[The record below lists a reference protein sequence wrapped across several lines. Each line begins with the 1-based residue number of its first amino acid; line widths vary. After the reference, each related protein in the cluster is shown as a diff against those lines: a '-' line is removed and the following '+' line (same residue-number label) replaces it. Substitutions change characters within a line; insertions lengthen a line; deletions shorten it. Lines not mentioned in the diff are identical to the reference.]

1 MAPIILKLQ
10 VPGPRHYS
18 PPTPFYN
25 PPPPLPPPAAA
36 PPTPPSSTS
45 STPPPTAP
53 ASLVVQ
59 LPVSQ
64 QGGLQIQQILSQPPQ
79 SGPVQ
84 NSVPQPA
91 VSQPV
96 TPPDAS
102 QPAVSQSNIVNP
114 SRKRVA
120 SESDAS
126 QPDSKKAKLPAV
138 DVDNQQRAS
147 EDANLPEDPQGKP
160 DSFGQPKVWAEKRQ
174 PLCETLHHYRAH
186 EAGVYQ
192 NDRIAYGLYIDAG
205 VSPKDFFNDDIIIT
219 TLGGGKAKNKNG
231 DVQRVRD
238 HAIEGRND
246 TAFRNSLEK
255 CQTILVIVGKKNTNC
270 PVKLNHNFNVL
281 GHFHIT
287 AMWYDKSETCCWMV
301 KLQRVDTTTQPW
313 YSVKGSIHI
322 SLPLSVAPSQVCG
335 SCLKSTERI
344 YQEEWICMTPR
355 CKSYF
360 KRDGV
365 AIDAR
370 DYHYNQAFLNAR
382 SQFKGQV
389 PVAIGPYLPDTTAGT
404 PVTDAVLN
412 NFKQGFVCSVCG
424 CCGRQK
430 HWKHWACE
438 NERCDAT
445 FPMRQQAM
453 TIDEAKEEPEGRMKR
468 QNDFTKPD
476 ILVFQYTA
484 GAYEV
489 TKYSFPDEKG
499 SIIGFVAV
507 YKSNSSVNLQ
517 THGPDELFSEFSTM
531 EEGEFH
537 LERKSARASGSI
549 VEKLTQQFS
558 RNYGSTYKFIVRT
571 ESQSF
576 STAPEAIL
584 RVLKRCTWASEQ
596 AVKDNG
602 GLYEVPNELLALGYT
617 QSGEM
622 GWHDDGEKTVGQT
635 VASLSLGG
643 RSTMHFRPKAKTTLF
658 GPYKARGVK
667 SPVLQFTLEHGDMM
681 VMHGSKI
688 QELYEHCVYSYG
700 KRRYALTCRT
710 MIFDNMVTEEEKQHA
725 MEAGAIPD
733 HAEQFNYDGDAALA
747 KGHTLGPLPK
757 TKPTRKTGKA
767 VKA

>member
-1 MAPIILKLQ
+1 MAPVILKIQLPQ
-10 VPGPRHYS
+10 PQPYT
-18 PPTPFYN
+18 PLTPFYVPL
-25 PPPPLPPPAAA
+25 PPPPPPAAA

-45 STPPPTAP
+45 STPPPAAAP

-79 SGPVQ
+79 SGT
-84 NSVPQPA
+84 PQHGTPPPA
-91 VSQPV
+91 VSQPD
-96 TPPDAS
+96 TP
-102 QPAVSQSNIVNP
+102 QSDTANS
-114 SRKRVA
+114 SRKRAA
-120 SESDAS
+120 SESNTS
-126 QPDSKKAKLPAV
+126 QPELKKTKLPTPDLEDQQSASA
-138 DVDNQQRAS
+138 DVDF
-147 EDANLPEDPQGKP
+147 PEDPQGKP
-160 DSFGQPKVWAEKRQ
+160 NSFGEPEVWAEQRQ
-174 PLCETLHHYRAH
+174 QLCETLHHYRAH

-192 NDRIAYGLYIDAG
+192 NNRIAYGLYIDAG
-205 VSPKDFFNDDIIIT
+205 VSPKDFFDNDLIIT
-219 TLGGGKAKNKNG
+219 TLGGGKAKNENG

-255 CQTILVIVGKKNTNC
+255 LQTILVIVGKKNTNC

-287 AMWYDKSETCCWMV
+287 AMWYDKSDTCCWMV
-301 KLQRVDTTTQPW
+301 KLQRVDTITQPW
-313 YSVKGSIHI
+313 YSVEGSTHT
-322 SLPLSVAPSQVCG
+322 SLPLSVAPNQVCG
-335 SCLKSTERI
+335 SCNESTERI
-344 YQEEWICMTPR
+344 YQEEWICMTPG
-355 CKSYF
+355 CTSYF

-365 AIDAR
+365 TIDAR
-370 DYHYNQAFLNAR
+370 NYHYSQAFLNAR
-382 SQFKGQV
+382 SQFMGEV
-389 PVAIGPYLPDTTAGT
+389 PVAVAPYLPDFTAGT

-438 NERCDAT
+438 NERCGAT

-453 TIDEAKEEPEGRMKR
+453 TIDEAKAEPEGRLKR
-468 QNDFTKPD
+468 QKDFAKPV
-476 ILVFQYTA
+476 ISVLQYME

-499 SIIGFVAV
+499 DFIGFVAV
-507 YKSNSSVNLQ
+507 YKSNKQINLQ
-517 THGPDELFSEFSTM
+517 KNGPDDLFSEFSTM

-537 LERKSARASGSI
+537 LERKAARASGSI

-558 RNYGSTYKFIVRT
+558 RNYGATYKFIVRT

-596 AVKDNG
+596 AVNQHG

-643 RSTMHFRPKAKTTLF
+643 RSTMHFRPKARTTLF
-658 GPYKARGVK
+658 GPPKAKGVK

-681 VMHGSKI
+681 VMHGCEI
-688 QELYEHCVYSYG
+688 QKLYEHCVYSYG

-710 MIFDNMVTEEEKQHA
+710 MIFDKMVTEEEKQHA
-725 MEAGAIPD
+725 MEAGTIPD
-733 HAEQFNYDGDAALA
+733 HAEEFNYDGDAELPLQRTLKPVQKA
-747 KGHTLGPLPK
+747 KPA
-757 TKPTRKTGKA
+757 RKTAKA